1 MLLLTLTTLA
11 LTPLSQGGDPRPL
24 TSKIDEVTIY
34 GSSASIRRRAQVPAG
49 DGKFVLQGLPHG
61 LESTSVRVRTEG
73 GEVVGVEVRDR
84 VQENTTDPRAQA
96 LRDQIALVES
106 SLAELDDDKKLAE
119 MMRDH
124 FVRLLLEHEDE
135 QRTSAREGRVDTDL
149 WEKNYEYLR
158 GKLHAVMG
166 ERRELEGEIDVLR
179 IRLNDLRLEL
189 GRFEGQGG
197 VRLKDVVID
206 RIDLDGQGGPLEV
219 EYVVGGAGW
228 QPYYDLRAKKDL
240 SKVELAYRARVWQRS
255 GEDWTDANIVLS
267 TAQPQ
272 RGAQGPEPRPIWLS
286 LANPE
291 EPKRKRGRAEYGM
304 DSDAPSSLRALGYSE
319 GGAVAAEAPRAIF
332 AEVSSEG
339 LSARFRLPRRETI
352 ESRSEPTTVLVGRT
366 DLNLDPEHYVVPALD
381 TTVWLRAKARNESP
395 WVMLPGRAAV
405 YFGADFVGHAQMSA
419 VQVDQEFTLHLGA
432 DPGLIVERT
441 QLEDLRE
448 GSGIFSSKATLNESW
463 RIELENAGAFSSNA
477 DGSVEVIVHDVLPR
491 AKDDRIRVSLK
502 DATPKLA
509 TGERWKKEREES
521 GVLTWVLRIA
531 PRSKQTIQFRT
542 EIDYPEKLK
551 LIRR

>member
-11 LTPLSQGGDPRPL
+11 LNPLPDERDPRPL

-61 LESTSVRVRTEG
+61 LESASVRVRTEG
-73 GEVVGVEVRDR
+73 GEVVGVEVRER
-84 VQENTTDPRAQA
+84 VQENTSDPRAQA
-96 LRDQIALVES
+96 LRDQIAVVEG
-106 SLAELDDDKKLAE
+106 SLAVKDDDRKLAE
-119 MMRDH
+119 MMREH
-124 FVRLLLEHEDE
+124 FGRLLLEHEDE
-135 QRTSAREGRVDTDL
+135 QRGSVREGKVNTIF
-149 WEKNYEYLR
+149 WEQNYEYLR
-158 GKLHAVMG
+158 GKLRAVMG
-166 ERRELEGEIDVLR
+166 ERRELEGEMEVLR

-189 GRFEGQGG
+189 GRFEGSGG

-206 RIDLDGQGGPLEV
+206 MIDLDGQGGPLEV

-240 SKVELAYRARVWQRS
+240 SKVAFAYRARVWQRS

-286 LANPE
+286 LADPE
-291 EPKRKRGRAEYGM
+291 EPKRKRGRAEYGV
-304 DSDAPSSLRALGYSE
+304 DNGAPASLRAFSDERALST
-319 GGAVAAEAPRAIF
+319 EAPRAVF

-405 YFGADFVGHAQMSA
+405 YFGADFVGHAQMEA

-441 QLEDLRE
+441 QLQDLRE

-463 RIELENAGAFSSNA
+463 RIEIENAGAFSSNA
-477 DGSVEVIVHDVLPR
+477 DGSVEVIVQEVLPR
-491 AKDDRIRVSLK
+491 AKDDRIRVTLK
-502 DATPKLA
+502 DASPKLA

-521 GVLTWVLRIA
+521 GVLTWLLRIA
-531 PRSKQTIQFRT
+531 PKSKQTIQFRT
-542 EIDYPEKLK
+542 EIDYPDKLK